1 MRDVSGSPRVGRG
14 DVPDH
19 RCPFQLARQPGAVHR
34 ELWDQWRWR
43 LCRWPLTLTLL
54 DAWERCRLRDD
65 ISYEEWVR
73 YVFDHPVLDPQWWWQ
88 DLQQWNESAD
98 PARTLSFLTL
108 LFEKPEGLLGRF
120 TRAQIDQGLNFLVS
134 NDCSNHM
141 FVLSD
146 ANLPWA
152 NRRGCLE
159 AMIPL
164 YAKLMARVYQDHL
177 GHNQHGPGDPE
188 RPNDACYMWWDVIPL
203 YGAWNIA
210 IATESTKSCST
221 SSNKC
226 LNSGRNRAWKVCC
239 MGSAIG
245 TCTFLTAPNRSCG
258 DSCVGWIS
266 AQNSETTR
274 NSLRSEAFSSS
285 LGSADSDTQVTGERR
300 QP

>member
-1 MRDVSGSPRVGRG
+1 M
-14 DVPDH
+14 
-19 RCPFQLARQPGAVHR
+19 
-34 ELWDQWRWR
+34 
-43 LCRWPLTLTLL
+43 

-203 YGAWNIA
+203 YGGMEHCDRDRINEVVLHVFKQVLELRA
-210 IATESTKSCST
+210 ESCLESVLHGLGHWHLYIPDRTKPIVRRFLRRMDISPE
-221 SSNKC
+221 
-226 LNSGRNRAWKVCC
+226 LRNYAEL
-239 MGSAIG
+239 A
-245 TCTFLTAPNRSCG
+245 A
-258 DSCVGWIS
+258 VGGV
-266 AQNSETTR
+266 Q
-274 NSLRSEAFSSS
+274 
-285 LGSADSDTQVTGERR
+285 
-300 QP
+300 